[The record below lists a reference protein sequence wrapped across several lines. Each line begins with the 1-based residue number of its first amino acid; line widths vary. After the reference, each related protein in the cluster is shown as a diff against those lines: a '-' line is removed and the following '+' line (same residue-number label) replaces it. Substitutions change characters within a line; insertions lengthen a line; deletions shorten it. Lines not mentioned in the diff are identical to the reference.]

1 MDDLIFSPIGPA
13 LILLASGV
21 LLRLLPQ
28 IRRSSLLA
36 IFILVPLAAVFLL
49 LVRLRVSIVPDL
61 QVIWWPLVI
70 TPLRARWILDG
81 WNWLMTFLLLV
92 SGTSAALLTWRLP
105 GLRASAFHGLSLLVL
120 AGAALTVVSGN
131 LLVLS
136 AAWVATDVLLV
147 ARSRGGRLQ
156 ERAIAGGLVAVGSL
170 LLFLAIG
177 ITDLDAAT
185 ASLVSARLPAE
196 SVALL
201 LVVAA
206 LRMAAYPFHAWLMP
220 GNSGRDRGTQLLLGT
235 VGIIT
240 GGWLLGEV
248 YASGAGYWFTNPVWQ
263 PLLVV
268 CVLGAGTAAWAS
280 SGGDRFAFL
289 TSSRSSW
296 IWLSMVL
303 AGPVLGRSVLA
314 WALVAAVFGLSLVA
328 VGIAIRDMWRWRVP
342 LLLSIAVLAG
352 VPLFAGFAVRALAAP
367 TNLLTWLLVV
377 LAEALAISCV
387 IADGW
392 WPDTQDPATDRTSSI
407 QAVGFWGPWLNWPMI
422 RMMVAFG
429 LLSVPVLLWG
439 IQPAALASLVGFPL
453 APSLGDL
460 LAAIRPSQWLA
471 LGLALALA
479 VGLAWAASHSSGQL
493 LRWRS
498 QLARFTGLGW
508 ALDGVLWAWS
518 WAADAARPVFAI
530 VEGEGYWGWVLLVLL
545 LAWSITRP

>member
-1 MDDLIFSPIGPA
+1 MDDLILSPIGPA
-13 LILLASGV
+13 LLLLAAGV
-21 LLRLLPQ
+21 LLRVLPQ

-36 IFILVPLAAVFLL
+36 IFVLLPLAAAFLL
-49 LVRLRVSIVPDL
+49 LVRLRVMIVPDL
-61 QVIWWPLVI
+61 QAIWWPLVI

-92 SGTSAALLTWRLP
+92 SGTCAVLLTWRLP
-105 GLRASAFHGLSLLVL
+105 GVRASAFHGLSLLVL
-120 AGAALTVVSGN
+120 AAAAFSVVSGN

-136 AAWVATDVLLV
+136 GAWVATDVLLV
-147 ARSRGGRLQ
+147 ARSRGSQFQ
-156 ERAIAGGLVAVGSL
+156 ERAIAGGLVATGSL

-177 ITDLDAAT
+177 ITDLSTAT

-201 LVVAA
+201 LVVSA

-220 GNSGRDRGTQLLLGT
+220 GNSGRDRGTQLLLGM
-235 VGIIT
+235 VGLIT

-248 YASGAGYWFTNPVWQ
+248 YLSGAGFWFTNPIWQ

-268 CVLGAGTAAWAS
+268 CVLGAGIAAWSS
-280 SGGDRFAFL
+280 SGGDRFALL
-289 TSSRSSW
+289 TSSRSAW
-296 IWLSMVL
+296 IWLSVVL
-303 AGPVLGRSVLA
+303 AGPVLGRTVLA
-314 WALVAAVFGLSLVA
+314 WALVAVVFGLALMA

-342 LLLSIAVLAG
+342 LLLAVGVLATM
-352 VPLFAGFAVRALAAP
+352 PFLAGFAVRALAAP

-377 LAEALAISCV
+377 LADALALSCV

-392 WPDTQDPATDRTSSI
+392 WPGDQDETIDTANPSQTA
-407 QAVGFWGPWLNWPMI
+407 GFLGGWLNWPML

-439 IQPAALASLVGFPL
+439 IQPQALSSLVGFPL
-453 APSLGDL
+453 APRLGEL
-460 LAAIRPSQWLA
+460 LAVTPASQWLA
-471 LGLALALA
+471 LALSLALA
-479 VGLAWAASHSSGQL
+479 VGLAWTAKPSHNQV
-493 LRWRS
+493 LRWRA
-498 QLARFTGLGW
+498 QLARITGLGW

-518 WAADAARPVFAI
+518 WLGEAARPVFAI
-530 VEGEGYWGWVLLVLL
+530 VEGEGYWGWVLLILL